1 MTPNNELSTF
11 ALRSGKPRPRRS
23 RKKFKNEEVDLQ
35 ETPAYILDSMSG
47 KDRLLAIIAAEKAEA
62 SETALK
68 ASSQLASEAATA
80 AVVAY
85 KEDKVSC
92 ASTETT
98 TSEQH
103 GSLLRRGVATLRR
116 SFRKAIP
123 KKTGSFRMNKKN
135 YPAAADFSHDSGLGE
150 ESDASRDPCLS
161 SPVTTPTPIL
171 RTTRSFSNDSQQPVN
186 GKYVFPNF
194 SIENFKCCL

>member
-1 MTPNNELSTF
+1 ME
-11 ALRSGKPRPRRS
+11 
-23 RKKFKNEEVDLQ
+23 
-35 ETPAYILDSMSG
+35 SMSS
-47 KDRLLAIIAAEKAEA
+47 KDRLLAIIAAEKA

-68 ASSQLASEAATA
+68 ASSQLASEAAA
-80 AVVAY
+80 AY

-98 TSEQH
+98 TSVEQH

-123 KKTGSFRMNKKN
+123 KKTGSFMNKKN
-135 YPAAADFSHDSGLGE
+135 SAAADFSHDSGLGE
-150 ESDASRDPCLS
+150 ESDASRDPCL

-186 GKYVFPNF
+186 GKLHF
-194 SIENFKCCL
+194 